1 MQQNFQP
8 RHHYNCQYCGTANAF
23 QPWALKK
30 ERLVKCPHCRQLNKL
45 PYGSNPMQA
54 LAALLSVV
62 SLLLLP
68 WLIWTW
74 LSQVNNAWLL

>member
-1 MQQNFQP
+1 
-8 RHHYNCQYCGTANAF
+8 
-23 QPWALKK
+23 
-30 ERLVKCPHCRQLNKL
+30 
-45 PYGSNPMQA
+45 MQA